1 MSWSLNKRIM
11 KMKCFA
17 NIYIFFYLL
26 TQPTN
31 EPKWLFLL
39 WTENRGKH
47 IKYSNRFSSPDPK
60 NSSELLSLFGV
71 CLVWTIQNS
80 ETTSKKLIDDR
91 GKTHTDTIKPLF
103 SKKWKI
109 VHILQAFLKQCNL
122 LKIWKILLI
131 LTKINLKIST
141 ETTDL
146 I

>member
-109 VHILQAFLKQCNL
+109 VHILQAFWNNVICWKYEKFCWSWQKL
-122 LKIWKILLI
+122 IWKSPLKLLI
-131 LTKINLKIST
+131 
-141 ETTDL
+141 
-146 I
+146 